1 MTTTRALVIS
11 LLALAVAA
19 CGAAAPTAAPT
30 PEPVSPTAVQAPP
43 PTPEPPVA
51 IRLPMGYIP
60 NVQFAP
66 FYVAVEN
73 GHYREAGLEITFD
86 YSWETDA
93 VALVG
98 ANQLPFAVV
107 SGEQV
112 PLARAQ
118 GLPIVYVMAWW
129 HDYPVGLVARAESGI
144 AEPADLVGRRVGI
157 PCLCGASYVG
167 YQALLQAAGLPPD
180 AARLEVIGYNQV
192 EALLAGQQEA
202 VVIYANNEPVQ
213 LAAQGVDVRLIR
225 VADYVH
231 LASNGLITNETVLRE
246 QPELVRAMVRAT
258 LRGLADTLA
267 DPDAAFDICT
277 RFVEG
282 LAQADTAVQRQV
294 LEASL
299 AFWRAEPLGY
309 SDPQAWENMHD
320 VLLSMGSLNAPIDIH
335 AAYSNDYLP

>member
-1 MTTTRALVIS
+1 MSVPRVLLIG
-11 LLALAVAA
+11 LLALAATA
-19 CGAAAPTAAPT
+19 CGAAPPPPATPTPVEAAPAPT
-30 PEPVSPTAVQAPP
+30 PSAEPL
-43 PTPEPPVA
+43 TP

-66 FYVAVEN
+66 FYVAVER
-73 GHYREAGLEITFD
+73 GYYREAGLEVTFD

-129 HDYPVGLVARAESGI
+129 QDYPVGVVARAESGI
-144 AEPADLVGRRVGI
+144 AEPADLAGRRVGI

-167 YQALLQAAGLPPD
+167 YQALLQAAGLPLD
-180 AARLEVIGYNQV
+180 VARLEVIGYNQV

-294 LEASL
+294 LQASL
-299 AFWRAEPLGY
+299 EFWRAEHLGR

-320 VLLSMGSLNAPIDIH
+320 VLLAMGSLSAPIDIQ